1 MSQFYLK
8 WWKKKRKHGWMKGI
22 RDNVFPVEGH
32 WNTVAE
38 ECEMK
43 YEEKR
48 QGYELWTENF
58 TCRWQTSVTQI

>member
-1 MSQFYLK
+1 
-8 WWKKKRKHGWMKGI
+8 MKGI